1 MPAFLEKKLKE
12 QYGAKSD
19 VPYKIMNAMGA
30 MRGSKT
36 TPKGEAMEKKHEN
49 LLKGGRVGKVKK

>member
-1 MPAFLEKKLKE
+1 MPKALEEKLKKE
-12 QYGAKSD
+12 YGAKSD
-19 VPYKIMNAMGA
+19 VPYKIMNAVGL

-49 LLKGGRVGKVKK
+49 LLKSGRSAKVKK